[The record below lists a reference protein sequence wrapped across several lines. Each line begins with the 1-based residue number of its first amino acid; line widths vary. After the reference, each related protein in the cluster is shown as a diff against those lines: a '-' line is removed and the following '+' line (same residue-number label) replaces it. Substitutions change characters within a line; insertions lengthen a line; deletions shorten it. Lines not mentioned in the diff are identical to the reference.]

1 MLQFMR
7 NNRGALSI
15 FTLFILIPVMVLSGL
30 LIDFARAMAVRAQA
44 ASTAETYA
52 NSYLSMYDEMLN
64 ELYGLFAVTQS
75 EDGTKALEQLEAY
88 MKATYAT
95 DSVGGTQLNNSNALG
110 LQDALK
116 RVIFGSS
123 DYSDALPLTGNA
135 FSAVSATVGKPLV
148 NTANGYTDYDAL
160 QMQISEYIKFIGPT
174 DLISSG
180 IAGLVKPSENAAEDA
195 ANKVA
200 ETNKNFNR
208 IKQKNDIDK
217 RIGDLNNQIT
227 KMYEAMKNYDDT
239 LKNYYQYDSGNKGY
253 DGIQFYAL
261 DEFHTYKDAISE
273 IQTTYNEL
281 KRICAA
287 IENDGDL
294 NGRKSELRLLLRDNL
309 GRNTAFS
316 NIGNC
321 YSDNVSIS
329 KDWIIRGQALN
340 YNKFSSHLS
349 GYLGD
354 IPSSIKY
361 SYSEVVKA
369 RNDLIICAQNM
380 DVQLDS
386 ISRDI
391 TALIKEIE
399 ADPNK
404 DANTEDFLKGLKEE
418 YAPLIDPSN
427 GGEKNRQMWVI
438 ASFDYLTAFN
448 TKFDPYAQESEAN
461 IIKAATDAFNP
472 HNENSFT
479 QYDTYLSERYNK
491 LSRFINSLYNAADGE
506 AAKPTLE
513 EFQQWTLDMDN
524 AYADP
529 EKRIIRMKADDVFYY
544 ADNVLDNSKNTGFD
558 IIDKPFSDYYT
569 TFDKNINVDK
579 NGITFQDLY
588 NTLKNW
594 NTAPSDEDE
603 KKKDSFSEIA
613 GKLWDAIEQT
623 KFDNTKMRNSLEN
636 KIMPKGAVTSG
647 DPNAEKTELKNIL
660 DDNPNGFGSVSA
672 GTEYI
677 NKLML
682 MMYDYGMFT
691 SQTSDKECDSDNM
704 VKTIQPFSYQ
714 GIALAKSTGTDK
726 YEASDTNFMLYGEM
740 EYIFNGNADPKKN
753 FNAVRNSLS
762 MIRFVPNYM
771 STYTIKEINS
781 IINSINTALAWCPL
795 AAIAITQALRL
806 AIAGF
811 ETWCD
816 LDLLYGG
823 HKVQFYKNS
832 LGDLSLI
839 KKITTTEAGNE
850 VVKIFK
856 DNFGVDLSKPGKKS
870 IGNIEISYSQYLIIL
885 QMLFVSRDDMIKRT
899 ADLIDTNMNYIKSGA
914 ITNDD
919 GKSTVSITY
928 SLTKANTAV
937 SATCTVKNNFIF
949 IGGVMNTDA
958 AGYENASQLAKDNEN
973 KTYNYTVMREY

>member
-75 EDGTKALEQLEAY
+75 KDGTEALNQLEAY

-135 FSAVSATVGKPLV
+135 FSAVSTTVGKPLV

-180 IAGLVKPSENAAEDA
+180 IAGLIQPGNDTE
-195 ANKVA
+195 NKVA
-200 ETNKNFNR
+200 ESNKNF
-208 IKQKNDIDK
+208 K
-217 RIGDLNNQIT
+217 RIQQKQAIDDEITNLNTQITNMYNAMANYEYVLENYYKSIKNYSVNSINTYRDSIFLITNTYAAYKNLFTPIDNAGTASGYESQLNALLSPQNMSPYLLTNFHILICSFKEAYELELYDAALIDAAITTGEIANSEKTEEYRSYFTENKSYAPMTFSYYELVNARTQLETYASKMKIQLNQI
-227 KMYEAMKNYDDT
+227 KN
-239 LKNYYQYDSGNKGY
+239 NIN
-253 DGIQFYAL
+253 AL
-261 DEFHTYKDAISE
+261 VQELDSE
-273 IQTTYNEL
+273 INAL
-281 KRICAA
+281 PS
-287 IENDGDL
+287 NDPQ
-294 NGRKSELRLLLRDNL
+294 RKSLIDFRDGL
-309 GRNTAFS
+309 K
-316 NIGNC
+316 
-321 YSDNVSIS
+321 
-329 KDWIIRGQALN
+329 KDYAPI
-340 YNKFSSHLS
+340 
-349 GYLGD
+349 
-354 IPSSIKY
+354 
-361 SYSEVVKA
+361 
-369 RNDLIICAQNM
+369 
-380 DVQLDS
+380 LDS
-386 ISRDI
+386 
-391 TALIKEIE
+391 
-399 ADPNK
+399 N
-404 DANTEDFLKGLKEE
+404 ANGTGDQRK
-418 YAPLIDPSN
+418 
-427 GGEKNRQMWVI
+427 MWVI
-438 ASFDYLTAFN
+438 ANADYSVIDNVFVEESKIIEQKLIDDFEDVFDDNIGVAQFDDYLE
-448 TKFDPYAQESEAN
+448 DRQEK
-461 IIKAATDAFNP
+461 ITDAVNDV
-472 HNENSFT
+472 
-479 QYDTYLSERYNK
+479 QDTTSDMET
-491 LSRFINSLYNAADGE
+491 
-506 AAKPTLE
+506 TLE
-513 EFQQWTLDMDN
+513 NISKWITETDN
-524 AYADP
+524 AVTVTDEKGIYSTDYAFVVSFP
-529 EKRIIRMKADDVFYY
+529 
-544 ADNVLDNSKNTGFD
+544 LTNSKL
-558 IIDKPFSDYYT
+558 SDYYT
-569 TFDKNINVDK
+569 KFDQNNNIISGN
-579 NGITFQDLY
+579 ITYKELY
-588 NTLKNW
+588 NTLKDW
-594 NTAPSDEDE
+594 NTNPTEEEE
-603 KKKDSFSEIA
+603 KKKDDFNNITDN
-613 GKLWDAIEQT
+613 LWKAIKDT
-623 KFDNTKMRNSLEN
+623 KFDNTKMRSSLEN

-647 DPNAEKTELKNIL
+647 DPNAEKTELKTIL
-660 DDNPNGFGSVSA
+660 EDNPDGFGSVSA

-762 MIRFVPNYM
+762 MIRFVPNYI
-771 STYTIKEINS
+771 STYTIDEINA
-781 IINSINTALAWCPL
+781 IINSIQTALSWCPL
-795 AAIAITQALRL
+795 AAIVVTQGLRL

-839 KKITTTEAGNE
+839 TKLETTQAGKDASEAI
-850 VVKIFK
+850 KT
-856 DNFGVDLSKPGKKS
+856 NFNVDLTQKRKASA
-870 IGNIEISYSQYLIIL
+870 GNIEISYSQYLIIL

-973 KTYNYTVMREY
+973 KTYDYTVMREY